1 MFGRKRKPED
11 FSEELRAH
19 LALEADQLRAE
30 GASESQARR
39 AARRAMG
46 NLTSREERFYES
58 SRWMWLDQFRQDL
71 RLALRQW
78 YRSKGFTAVAVL
90 TLALGIGAN
99 TAIFTLVNAIVLR
112 SLPVANPER
121 IYRLGTGSAC
131 CVNSGYQKS
140 FSLYSYRLYRTLQE
154 QTPEFADLA
163 AMQVGLG
170 PLNVRRQGRDVPQ
183 VFTGQFV
190 SGNYFRMWGV
200 GAYAG
205 RAMAPSD
212 DAPGAPPAA
221 ILSFRAWEQTYGR
234 DPSVVGAQFAI
245 DGLPFTIAG
254 IAPPGFYG
262 DTLRAD
268 PPDIWLPL
276 ATEAALHGRNA
287 LLEQADQHWLYLVG
301 RLRPGMTPGSVEAH
315 VNVELKRW
323 FEENSGEHFNRQR
336 IDEQHIGVSP
346 AGGGL
351 NNLKEE
357 YADAL
362 RILLAASGLVLL
374 IACANIANLLL
385 ARGAANSVQ
394 ASIRMALGAARGRVI
409 RQTLTESLTLSLAG
423 GLAGLAVAYG
433 GARLL
438 LALAFRG
445 SLYVPVD
452 ATPSPSVVA
461 FALLV
466 SLATGIVFGVVPA
479 WFSSRLDPANALR
492 GAGRSTARSSTVLQ
506 RTLVV
511 VQAALSLVLLAGAGL
526 LTTSLRNLEHQQFGF
541 EPAGRLIVWMQ
552 AAFNDYPPERL
563 YQELQQIRDRAGAL
577 PGVRSAA
584 FSLNAPM
591 AGGNW
596 SSGIYIEG
604 HPIAPGGE
612 TRDSSSWL
620 RISPHYFETVGTR
633 LVRGRAIGQQDTP
646 NAPLVAVVNQAF
658 ARKFF
663 PQQDALGQRFG
674 MTSPAHQHD
683 YEIVGIVE
691 DAKYTEARD
700 AAWPTFFLPY
710 LQMAPGD
717 WNSNALVRSNYPRF
731 LELHVTPQARNLEP
745 LIRRTLAELDPK
757 ITVVRVLT
765 LSDLLGSVFNRD
777 RLIARLAELF
787 GLLALLLA
795 CVGLYG
801 VTAYAVASRTGEIGI
816 RTALGATR
824 AGVIAMI
831 LRSALAQIA
840 CGLAIGLPVA
850 VWAGGILQSQLFG
863 VRYGDPLIL
872 GGAAGALLACALLA
886 ALVPARR
893 ATTIDPMQALRA
905 E

>member
-1 MFGRKRKPED
+1 
-11 FSEELRAH
+11 
-19 LALEADQLRAE
+19 
-30 GASESQARR
+30 
-39 AARRAMG
+39 MG
-46 NLTSREERFYES
+46 SLTSREEHFYES

-71 RLALRQW
+71 RFALRQW
-78 YRSKGFTAVAVL
+78 RQSKGFTAVAVL

-112 SLPVANPER
+112 SLPVAHPER
-121 IYRLGTGSAC
+121 IYRLGTGADC
-131 CVNSGYQKS
+131 CINSGYQKN
-140 FSLYSYRLYRTLQE
+140 FALYSYPLYRALRDR
-154 QTPEFADLA
+154 TPEFADLA

-170 PLNVRRQGRDVPQ
+170 PLNVRREGALAPQ

-200 GAYAG
+200 NAYAG
-205 RAMAPSD
+205 RTLAPAD
-212 DAPGAPPAA
+212 DAAGAPPAA
-221 ILSFRAWEQTYGR
+221 MLSFRTWEQGYGR
-234 DPSVVGAQFAI
+234 DPSVVGTRFVI

-268 PPDIWLPL
+268 PPDVWLPL
-276 ATEAALHGRNA
+276 ATEAALRGANS
-287 LLEQADQHWLYLVG
+287 LLERGDQHWLYLVG
-301 RLRPGMTPGSVEAH
+301 RLQPGVTPGAVEAH
-315 VNVELKRW
+315 VNIELKRW
-323 FEENSGEHFNRQR
+323 FEANSGEHFNRQR
-336 IDEQHIGVSP
+336 IDEQHISVSP

-357 YADAL
+357 YAGAL
-362 RILLAASGLVLL
+362 RILLAASLLVLL

-409 RQTLTESLTLSLAG
+409 RQTLTESLALSLLG
-423 GLAGLAVAYG
+423 GAAGLAVAYG

-445 SLYVPVD
+445 ARYVPVD
-452 ATPSPSVVA
+452 ATPSPAVVA

-466 SLATGIVFGVVPA
+466 SVATGIVFGVVPA
-479 WFSSRLDPANALR
+479 WFASRLDPASALR
-492 GAGRSTARSSTVLQ
+492 GAGRSTGRRSTGLQ

-526 LTTSLRNLEHQQFGF
+526 LTASLRNLEHQQFGF
-541 EPAGRLIVWMQ
+541 ASENRMIVWIQ
-552 AAFNDYPPERL
+552 AAFNGYSPERL
-563 YQELQQIRDRAGAL
+563 YQELQQLSARLDSL
-577 PGVRSAA
+577 PGVRGAA

-604 HPIAPGGE
+604 HPIGQGGE

-620 RISPHYFETVGTR
+620 RISSRYFETIGTR
-633 LVRGRAIGQQDTP
+633 LLRGRAIGPQDTP

-663 PQQDALGQRFG
+663 PKQDAIGQRFG

-683 YEIVGIVE
+683 YEIVGIAE
-691 DAKYTEARD
+691 DAKYMDARD
-700 AAWPTFFLPY
+700 AAGPTFFLPY

-717 WNSNALVRSNYPRF
+717 QDSNALVRSNYPRF
-731 LELHVTPQARNLEP
+731 LELRVSPQARNLEP
-745 LIRRTLAELDPK
+745 LIRGALAELDPK

-765 LSDLLGSVFNRD
+765 FGDLVGNVFNRD

-795 CVGLYG
+795 CIGLYG
-801 VTAYAVASRTGEIGI
+801 VTAYAVASRTSEIGI

-824 AGVIAMI
+824 ARVIAMI
-831 LRSALAQIA
+831 LRGALAQIA

-850 VWAGGILQSQLFG
+850 VWAGGILRSQLFG
-863 VRYGDPLIL
+863 VSNGDPLIL
-872 GGAAGALLACALLA
+872 GAAAGALIACALVA

-893 ATTIDPMQALRA
+893 ATRIDPMQALRA

>member
-30 GASESQARR
+30 GAGEDQARR
-39 AARRAMG
+39 AARRALG

-71 RLALRQW
+71 RFALRQW
-78 YRSKGFTAVAVL
+78 YQSKGFTAVAVL

-121 IYRLGTGSAC
+121 IYRLGTGDAC
-131 CVNSGYQKS
+131 CVNSGYQKN
-140 FSLYSYRLYRTLQE
+140 FALYSYPLYRALRDH
-154 QTPEFADLA
+154 TPEFEELA
-163 AMQVGLG
+163 ALQVGLG
-170 PLNVRRQGRDVPQ
+170 PVNVRRDGSAVPQ
-183 VFTGQFV
+183 VFTGEFV

-200 GAYAG
+200 AAYAG
-205 RAMAPSD
+205 RALDPSD
-212 DAPGAPPAA
+212 DTPGAPPAA
-221 ILSFRAWEQTYGR
+221 VISFRAWEQTYGR
-234 DPSVVGAQFAI
+234 DPSVVGARFVI

-254 IAPPGFYG
+254 VAPPGFYG

-276 ATEAALHGRNA
+276 ASEAALRGANS
-287 LLEQADQHWLYLVG
+287 LLERGDQHWLYLVG
-301 RLRPGMTPGSVEAH
+301 RLKPAALPGSVETH
-315 VNVELKRW
+315 VNVELKQW
-323 FEENSGEHFNRQR
+323 FEQNTGEHFNRRR
-336 IDEQHIGVSP
+336 IDEQHIRVSP

-351 NNLKEE
+351 NNLKEQ
-357 YADAL
+357 YAEAL

-409 RQTLTESLTLSLAG
+409 RQTLTESLTLAFAG

-433 GARLL
+433 GTRLL

-452 ATPSPSVVA
+452 AAPSPAVLA

-466 SLATGIVFGVVPA
+466 SIATGIAFGVVPA

-492 GAGRSTARSSTVLQ
+492 GAGRSTGRNSTVLQ

-526 LTTSLRNLEHQQFGF
+526 LTASLRNLEHQQFGF
-541 EPAGRLIVWMQ
+541 EPNGRLVVWMQ
-552 AAFNDYPPERL
+552 AAFNDYSPERL
-563 YQELQQIRDRAGAL
+563 YDVLQQIPARAAAL

-584 FSLNAPM
+584 FSLNVPM

-604 HPIAPGGE
+604 HPIAQGGE

-620 RISPHYFETVGTR
+620 RISPRYFETIGTP
-633 LVRGRAIGQQDTP
+633 LLRGRAIDQRDTP

-663 PQQDALGQRFG
+663 PQQDAMGQRFG
-674 MTSPAHQHD
+674 MTSLAHQHD
-683 YEIVGIVE
+683 FEIVGIVE
-691 DAKYTEARD
+691 DAKYSDARD

-717 WNSNALVRSNYPRF
+717 WDSNALVRSNYPRF
-731 LELHVTPQARNLEP
+731 LELRVTPQARNLEP
-745 LIRRTLAELDPK
+745 LIRRTLAELDPH

-765 LSDLLGSVFNRD
+765 LSDLLGNVFNRD

-787 GLLALLLA
+787 GVLALLLA

-831 LRSALAQIA
+831 LRGALAQIA

-850 VWAGGILQSQLFG
+850 IWAGSVLQSQLFG
-863 VRYGDPLIL
+863 VRNGDPLIL
-872 GGAAGALLACALLA
+872 AAAAAALIACALLA